1 MHLPIF
7 IMKLVPFFLLFIS
20 TYISAQNNYPQDYFG
35 SPLEIPLILSGN
47 FAELRANHFHS
58 GLDIKTQQRIGLKVL
73 AAADGFVSRIKI
85 QHYGYG
91 KTLYITHPNGY
102 TTVYAHLSE
111 YSPGIEAYVKK
122 HQYEVESYEIEV
134 FPNTGEL
141 LVKKGELVAYS
152 GNSGGSGG
160 PHLHFEIRNKEEHAM
175 NPMLFGIEIK
185 DTSRPIITSLYAYPI
200 GDSSTVNKS
209 QTKQKLKLTSLKNGD
224 YMAESVNAFGD
235 IGFAINTFDRQDFGA
250 NSNGVYNIQTFINGS
265 QNFEVDFRKF
275 SFDETNRLNRFI
287 DYEHFKTKQE
297 RIQKLFSDNNDLSML
312 KSIKSNGILTIQDST
327 NLVYKIRVS
336 DYKNNESWITIPIK
350 GSKATYALNQGKK
363 TTPYYF
369 VYTKGTTNLKEGN
382 VSVDIFPDTFYDDYY
397 LDFKVK
403 NDTLFLEKDVVPLKR
418 TFNISYDITN
428 YSDADKSKLYI
439 ARLIGTKK
447 YPVYENTKRKGNVL
461 TSSIKNL
468 GTFALAR
475 DNVKPNIMP
484 LNFKNNQW
492 ISNFRYLKIKISDAQ
507 TDISNFRATINDK
520 WILME
525 YDYKTKT
532 LTYDFND
539 AVSNETK
546 NNLKV
551 IVTDNVG
558 NSATFEAT
566 FYRK

>member
-7 IMKLVPFFLLFIS
+7 IMKLAPFFLLFIS

-47 FAELRANHFHS
+47 FAELRSNHFHS

-111 YSPGIEAYVKK
+111 YSPEIEAYVKK
-122 HQYEVESYEIEV
+122 HQYKVESYEIEV

-160 PHLHFEIRNKEEHAM
+160 PHLHFEIRNKEEHAI
-175 NPMLFGIEIK
+175 NPMLFGIDIK
-185 DTSRPIITSLYAYPI
+185 DTSKPIITSLYAYPI

-209 QTKQKLKLTSLKNGD
+209 QTKQKLKLTPLKNGD

-312 KSIKSNGILTIQDST
+312 KSIKNNGILTIQDST

-336 DYKNNESWITIPIK
+336 DYKSNEAWITIPIK
-350 GSKATYALNQGKK
+350 GSKATNALNQGKK
-363 TTPYYF
+363 TTPYF

-403 NDTLFLEKDVVPLKR
+403 NDTLFLEKDVVPLKK

-439 ARLIGTKK
+439 ARLIGAKK
-447 YPVYENTKRKGNVL
+447 YPVYENTKRKGNIL

-475 DNVKPNIMP
+475 DNVKPTITP
-484 LNFKNNQW
+484 LNFKDNQW
-492 ISNFRYLKIKISDAQ
+492 ISDFRYLKIKISDAQ